1 MLNQYEDNLQ
11 NERTEKARLSE
22 DYENRV
28 HMLTS
33 VRELIKV
40 TYLCVTCVGILLS
53 IFDIS
58 YHFVVVF
65 LQQVQDLSK
74 ALESQKVQQAQDLNK
89 LLESQKVRISFFV

>member
-40 TYLCVTCVGILLS
+40 TYLCVTYVGILLS

-58 YHFVVVF
+58 RHFIRVF
-65 LQQVQDLSK
+65 HSK
-74 ALESQKVQQAQDLNK
+74 FKTSVKRWNHKKCSK
-89 LLESQKVRISFFV
+89 LKTSTNCWNHKR